1 MVNIN
6 FGRSKSKIV
15 IFTRI
20 IFAIELEFAK
30 SAKFTAHK
38 NFALYG
44 KFTSKILL
52 QQSMNNEERIMGKI
66 STIIKKYY
74 FHPKTVLKTCN
85 LLPVRF
91 FVKNI
96 SGGGHGHMMTY

>member
-15 IFTRI
+15 IFTKI

-30 SAKFTAHK
+30 SAKFTARE

-44 KFTSKILL
+44 KMDKHIMESDIKVLQNHTRFMTVRTDDTETS
-52 QQSMNNEERIMGKI
+52 QGQE
-66 STIIKKYY
+66 
-74 FHPKTVLKTCN
+74 
-85 LLPVRF
+85 
-91 FVKNI
+91 
-96 SGGGHGHMMTY
+96 

>member
-15 IFTRI
+15 IFTKI

-30 SAKFTAHK
+30 SAKFTARE

-44 KFTSKILL
+44 TKTVMSHYSKKIYIIENLLKIKPGNSKINNSLGGRKDSL
-52 QQSMNNEERIMGKI
+52 SYKNQQ
-66 STIIKKYY
+66 
-74 FHPKTVLKTCN
+74 
-85 LLPVRF
+85 
-91 FVKNI
+91 
-96 SGGGHGHMMTY
+96 

>member
-15 IFTRI
+15 MVIFTKI

-30 SAKFTAHK
+30 SAKFTARE

-44 KFTSKILL
+44 TYIHYQSTFCPLDWMSFT
-52 QQSMNNEERIMGKI
+52 
-66 STIIKKYY
+66 
-74 FHPKTVLKTCN
+74 
-85 LLPVRF
+85 
-91 FVKNI
+91 
-96 SGGGHGHMMTY
+96 GHCHATSPLTGTGVINKS

>member
-15 IFTRI
+15 IFTKI

-30 SAKFTAHK
+30 SAKFTARE

-44 KFTSKILL
+44 NTIYWEIFALPNFHEFAICQISQFIFSRSHLSTRPCPNYSLTAPTIFF
-52 QQSMNNEERIMGKI
+52 NHVRIADA
-66 STIIKKYY
+66 SA
-74 FHPKTVLKTCN
+74 
-85 LLPVRF
+85 
-91 FVKNI
+91 
-96 SGGGHGHMMTY
+96 